1 MKLIF
6 GAMAM
11 LVYAMK
17 RSNSCERRCKMKT
30 GGATSIDLFRALKTF
45 AATVESTNFSAA
57 GRQLGVTPG
66 AVSKQIGMLEALLG
80 CRLFQRTTRHLAIT
94 EEGRRLYAMV
104 LQPAQQIEDAIAAL
118 SADETRVSGLV
129 KVSLPIA
136 FSRVALLPV
145 LNRFRERFPQI
156 TLDLRF
162 ENRQVDLISEGYDC
176 AIGQLHD
183 TDTSV
188 VARTLAPL
196 TLILC
201 AAPAYLEERGEPL
214 SVEELERH
222 ELILFRSPTSG
233 RIETWK
239 LRSRNKEAVFQPHS
253 RLVVTDTEALT
264 ELAVAGC
271 GIALLGVHHAA
282 ALIAAGKLKWVLT
295 KFSAKRSD
303 ICIYYAARKHLPPR
317 VAAFVEFVVEEVR
330 DNEAVRHS
338 GALVRQRGQVV
349 MGTTSPGPDI
359 RA

>member
-1 MKLIF
+1 
-6 GAMAM
+6 
-11 LVYAMK
+11 
-17 RSNSCERRCKMKT
+17 
-30 GGATSIDLFRALKTF
+30 
-45 AATVESTNFSAA
+45 
-57 GRQLGVTPG
+57 
-66 AVSKQIGMLEALLG
+66 MLEALLG
-80 CRLFQRTTRHLAIT
+80 CRLFQRTTRHLAVT

-118 SADETRVSGLV
+118 SSDETRVSGLV

-145 LNRFRERFPQI
+145 LNRFRERFPHV

-183 TDTSV
+183 ADSSV
-188 VARTLAPL
+188 VARTLAPV

-201 AAPAYLEERGEPL
+201 AAPAYLEEHGEPL

-239 LRSRNKEAVFQPHS
+239 LRSRNKEVVFQPHS

-282 ALIAAGKLKWVLT
+282 ALIAAGKLKWVLA

-317 VAAFVEFVVEEVR
+317 VAAFVEFVVGEVR
-330 DNEAVRHS
+330 DSEVVRRS
-338 GALVRQRGQVV
+338 GALVRQRGQAVI
-349 MGTTSPGPDI
+349 GTTSPSPDI